1 MTSHGTDM
9 GRLTSL
15 SNRVALFKVEVPPKI
30 LSDSPEISLFRR
42 CKKLTASAT
51 SHCCAS
57 ECGTKMKCKMILM
70 WLRS

>member
-9 GRLTSL
+9 LRLTSL

-42 CKKLTASAT
+42 CKKFYG
-51 SHCCAS
+51 
-57 ECGTKMKCKMILM
+57 ECN
-70 WLRS
+70 